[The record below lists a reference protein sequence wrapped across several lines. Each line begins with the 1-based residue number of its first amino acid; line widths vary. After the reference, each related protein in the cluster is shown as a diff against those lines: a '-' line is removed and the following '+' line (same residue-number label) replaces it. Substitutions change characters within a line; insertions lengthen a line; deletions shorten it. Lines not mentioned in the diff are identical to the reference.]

1 MSSWMEGWAAH
12 QERLKAGETERV
24 LVEDDDEITLVEAVA
39 DDRDRG
45 AWAFAK
51 PTPRTLVVVP
61 SLDHLPK
68 PTLSQR
74 DRKDSP
80 RSEFLKIENV
90 PLPLK
95 RLEIDPIALMLD
107 LKARYPW
114 AEDAID
120 VLVGYLRRIIRN
132 LAIDWVRRLAR
143 EGKLLAPAGID
154 EAIVE
159 ERPSPEAALAHRDEL
174 RIVLAAMAELPERT
188 RAALEMH
195 RFDGLKLKEIASR
208 LGVSVALAHA
218 LVYEGLEHCRERLSR
233 GT

>member
-1 MSSWMEGWAAH
+1 MRYVEKNLSVYLNHRAELLDYATAIVGDRSHGEDVVQEAFLRLRSAA
-12 QERLKAGETERV
+12 
-24 LVEDDDEITLVEAVA
+24 A
-39 DDRDRG
+39 D
-45 AWAFAK
+45 
-51 PTPRTLVVVP
+51 RTL
-61 SLDHLPK
+61 
-68 PTLSQR
+68 
-74 DRKDSP
+74 
-80 RSEFLKIENV
+80 EE
-90 PLPLK
+90 PL
-95 RLEIDPIALMLD
+95 
-107 LKARYPW
+107 
-114 AEDAID
+114 
-120 VLVGYLRRIIRN
+120 GYLRRIIRN

-143 EGKLLAPAGID
+143 EGKLLAPTGID

-159 ERPSPEAALAHRDEL
+159 ERPSPETALAHRDEL